1 MLSRPSWSRAACL
14 PLPRRPPLSP
24 CEAARLPSFPTI
36 TLALRICA
44 ERRSA
49 RLFEGSDGLVCFF
62 LLVSVALEA
71 CLLRRRPLGGGH
83 RFEPLIGNLLAT
95 FDGASVGAFDKSLL
109 RTLNSGELGAQVI
122 GLSLVEFLFVELRRG
137 IRHLVL
143 PSQLFPA
150 GNAESSERPLD
161 PDALAAKKVSG
172 SFELHLVG
180 AVLQTA
186 CRRQRARR
194 PAKYGR
200 ILVT

>member
-1 MLSRPSWSRAACL
+1 MIVALK
-14 PLPRRPPLSP
+14 
-24 CEAARLPSFPTI
+24 ARL
-36 TLALRICA
+36 
-44 ERRSA
+44 
-49 RLFEGSDGLVCFF
+49 
-62 LLVSVALEA
+62 LL
-71 CLLRRRPLGGGH
+71 RRPLGRGN

-95 FDGASVGAFDKSLL
+95 FDGASVGAFDKSLFGAI
-109 RTLNSGELGAQVI
+109 NSGELSAQVI

-150 GNAESSERPLD
+150 GNAESSERLLD

-172 SFELHLVG
+172 CFELHLVS

-186 CRRQRARR
+186 CRRQIARL
-194 PAKYGR
+194 PVKYGR

>member
-1 MLSRPSWSRAACL
+1 M
-14 PLPRRPPLSP
+14 
-24 CEAARLPSFPTI
+24 
-36 TLALRICA
+36 LALRIRA

-49 RLFEGSDGLVCFF
+49 RRFGGSDALVCFF

-71 CLLRRRPLGGGH
+71 CLLRCRPLGGGN

-109 RTLNSGELGAQVI
+109 RALNSGELSAQVI
-122 GLSLVEFLFVELRRG
+122 GLSLVEFLLVELRRG

-186 CRRQRARR
+186 CRRQIARR
-194 PAKYGR
+194 PAKYRR